1 MMKQFW
7 GVETFTK
14 FALVPEDLHQVILC
28 SKTQHNLCSNTYMMK
43 ASGVCSLTLSTWCC
57 APLCRYTG
65 EKSETKQM
73 TCVICMCDF
82 ELRQMLRVL
91 PCLHEFHTKC
101 VDKWLKVSSFI
112 AAVFWSCTRGLGCL
126 GSVFG

>member
-1 MMKQFW
+1 M
-7 GVETFTK
+7 
-14 FALVPEDLHQVILC
+14 LSHPSLHQYSVVDPVPAEAPDTENYEALLHLAERLGEAKPRGLMKTVIDQLP
-28 SKTQHNLCSNTYMMK
+28 SY
-43 ASGVCSLTLSTWCC
+43 
-57 APLCRYTG
+57 RYTG